1 MLESIQRWNLALI
14 PIAVALGFYVNGSRY
29 AWSLALGAA
38 VGAANFWLTI
48 RVVRRV
54 FVPEP
59 QSGSGFLLVGKFAGL
74 LALVTALVWWLRPDL
89 QAFGLGFCTIVAAM
103 LSRAFY
109 EVFRGVPEE
118 EET

>member
-14 PIAVALGFYVNGSRY
+14 PIAVLIAAYSGGFRA

-38 VGAANFWLTI
+38 VAAANFWLTI

-59 QSGSGFLLVGKFAGL
+59 VKGGGLLMVGKFFGL
-74 LALVTALVWWLRPDL
+74 LAFITVLIWWLRPEY
-89 QAFGLGFCTIVAAM
+89 QGFGLGFSTIVVAM
-103 LSRAFY
+103 FSRALY
-109 EVFRGVPEE
+109 EAFRGVTE